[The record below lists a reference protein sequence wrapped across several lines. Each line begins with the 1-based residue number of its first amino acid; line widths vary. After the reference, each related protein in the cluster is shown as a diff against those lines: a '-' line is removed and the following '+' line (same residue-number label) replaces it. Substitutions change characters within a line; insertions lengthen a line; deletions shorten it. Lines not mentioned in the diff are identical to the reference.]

1 MPDIF
6 VNSDTPDDIGQN
18 NMAQDSIDMNPQ
30 TPISPQPVQMP
41 VQQVSSEAKISNAQ
55 KHAMKKG
62 AENLPGHTHNML
74 ASFFYYPDRIDFVN
88 KDPQEV
94 IILMVRRHPI
104 TNLPWLIASFF
115 LIIAPAFLSILPAV
129 ENIPGN
135 FQTVFGILWYVITT
149 AFILEKFLAWFFNV
163 NIVTDERIID
173 VDFLNLVYRE
183 ISDADI
189 EQIQDVTVE
198 MGGTIRTIFNYGDV
212 LIQTAAEQAKTRFE
226 AIPHPDRVAKILRE
240 LRVEEQEEK
249 AEGRVR

>member
-6 VNSDTPDDIGQN
+6 VNSKPSDDIGQN
-18 NMAQDSIDMNPQ
+18 NVAQDALDMNPQ
-30 TPISPQPVQMP
+30 TPVSPQPTPIP
-41 VQQVSSEAKISNAQ
+41 VQPSVPPVSNAQ
-55 KHAMKKG
+55 KHAMRRDS
-62 AENLPGHTHNML
+62 ESLPGHTHNML

-104 TNLPWLIASFF
+104 TNLPWLIAAFF
-115 LIIAPAFLSILPAV
+115 LIIAPAFLSILPVV

-135 FQTVFGILWYVITT
+135 FQMVFGILWYVITT

-173 VDFLNLVYRE
+173 VDFLHLVYRE

-240 LRVEEQEEK
+240 LRVEEQEER
-249 AEGRVR
+249 AQNRVR